1 MTIGVTRTGQNP
13 QATASNSVAS
23 DAREA
28 LAGAR
33 AASGAKF
40 HQLLAS
46 AGTTRDLPRAATTP
60 LAKAPTR
67 RELPPQRRERLD
79 DVVSRS
85 TKSPM
90 AEHSDTPRAR
100 VDEAGSEKAP
110 QRKPDAQSRD
120 GRDAVDERTQV
131 ADARP
136 AEGDA
141 KTATRTDN
149 VGDEPRDEATEQ
161 APDES
166 ALATAHAAQ
175 AALLNTT
182 TSSPALKEVTLA
194 AIPLGAAAHAKGPEA
209 DVHAKGPEA
218 DVHAKGPEADVHAKG
233 ALGGGKH
240 VASRE
245 AEREPEPTQSIEARL
260 ESARLQDAVRPSEN
274 KEGASQFAVKRATDA
289 SAAPGTKTNTVAGAN
304 TETSTVAGARAAS
317 ATTGAANTNAK
328 ATSTSAGA
336 AAPNVAGV
344 GRTTATRTGV
354 ANTRVEHGETPE
366 RQLEQLMRGRRQ
378 EAATSAVNQMTLRQ
392 GAEGT
397 VDLGELGTVSVSART
412 VMGEVDIEVRAEH
425 GDTVSMLQST
435 SAILEAELRKESIDV
450 RQLGIDKDERDPR
463 HPQRE
468 NRGDHATDEEA
479 KRDNRKRQSDVESDF
494 ESSVQFVL

>member
-1 MTIGVTRTGQNP
+1 M
-13 QATASNSVAS
+13 
-23 DAREA
+23 
-28 LAGAR
+28 
-33 AASGAKF
+33 
-40 HQLLAS
+40 
-46 AGTTRDLPRAATTP
+46 
-60 LAKAPTR
+60 
-67 RELPPQRRERLD
+67 
-79 DVVSRS
+79 
-85 TKSPM
+85 
-90 AEHSDTPRAR
+90 
-100 VDEAGSEKAP
+100 
-110 QRKPDAQSRD
+110 
-120 GRDAVDERTQV
+120 
-131 ADARP
+131 
-136 AEGDA
+136 
-141 KTATRTDN
+141 
-149 VGDEPRDEATEQ
+149 
-161 APDES
+161 
-166 ALATAHAAQ
+166 
-175 AALLNTT
+175 
-182 TSSPALKEVTLA
+182 
-194 AIPLGAAAHAKGPEA
+194 
-209 DVHAKGPEA
+209 HAKGPEA

-344 GRTTATRTGV
+344 GRTTTTRTGV

-450 RQLGIDKDERDPR
+450 RQLGIDKEERDPR

>member
-218 DVHAKGPEADVHAKG
+218 DVHAKG

-344 GRTTATRTGV
+344 GRTTTTRTGV

-450 RQLGIDKDERDPR
+450 RQLGIDKEERDPR

>member
-100 VDEAGSEKAP
+100 VDEAGSEKAT

-149 VGDEPRDEATEQ
+149 VGDEPRDEAPEQ

-194 AIPLGAAAHAKGPEA
+194 AIPLGAAA
-209 DVHAKGPEA
+209 
-218 DVHAKGPEADVHAKG
+218 HAKGPEADVHAKG

-274 KEGASQFAVKRATDA
+274 KEGASQFAVKRGTDA
-289 SAAPGTKTNTVAGAN
+289 SAVPGTKTNTVAGAN

-366 RQLEQLMRGRRQ
+366 RQLEQLMRSRRQ

-450 RQLGIDKDERDPR
+450 RQLGIDKEERDPR